1 MGKPKVSVIY
11 ADGLRVDRV
20 PIYLDVP
27 DISVV
32 HKISRQNDD
41 IFVENKKIPKKVVA
55 LVENKDG
62 PARKARKPKPRRDDL
77 TGQIDAKFKKLQ
89 PYY

>member
-1 MGKPKVSVIY
+1 MSVIY

-27 DISVV
+27 DISVA
-32 HKISRQNDD
+32 HKISGQNDD
-41 IFVENKKIPKKVVA
+41 IFVGGKKIPRKVVA

-77 TGQIDAKFKKLQ
+77 TGQLDAKFKKLRA
-89 PYY
+89 YY

>member
-1 MGKPKVSVIY
+1 MY

-27 DISVV
+27 DMSVA

-41 IFVENKKIPKKVVA
+41 IFAGDKKYPERS
-55 LVENKDG
+55 L
-62 PARKARKPKPRRDDL
+62 L
-77 TGQIDAKFKKLQ
+77 W
-89 PYY
+89 